1 MIRPWALVLGSAVL
15 LLAGL
20 YALAGRVG
28 FGIGALCAS
37 AFALVWALALT
48 GGRNGHS

>member
-20 YALAGRVG
+20 YALAAAG
-28 FGIGALCAS
+28 FGMI
-37 AFALVWALALT
+37 WALALT
-48 GGRNGHS
+48 GGRSGDS